1 MVFITHSARDIE
13 ATARALQDELQR
25 LEAQQH
31 GLERELA
38 AVVAHLGSVRRA
50 LGALRKLMPSVPLDG
65 ITDEPHEEGRQV
77 PPTSAGDLAATAEGA
92 PVAPAAESAGAT
104 GSSSGTPPGGTR
116 DDRPGT
122 AAHGNY
128 GWLTEQ
134 ILEYLAT
141 TGGTEVRARDVAA
154 ALGRDTNAGSINAVR
169 STLDRLVGASR
180 VRRTGRGLYRSAS

>member
-1 MVFITHSARDIE
+1 MAFITHTARDIE

-38 AVVAHLGSVRRA
+38 AVLAHLGSVRRA
-50 LGALRKLMPSVPLDG
+50 LGALQKLMPTESRDLDDVTGGSVP
-65 ITDEPHEEGRQV
+65 V
-77 PPTSAGDLAATAEGA
+77 PVTHP
-92 PVAPAAESAGAT
+92 AESAAT
-104 GSSSGTPPGGTR
+104 QGT
-116 DDRPGT
+116 
-122 AAHGNY
+122 Y
-128 GWLTEQ
+128 GRLTEQ

-154 ALGRDTNAGSINAVR
+154 ALGRDANAGSINAVR

-180 VRRTGRGLYRSAS
+180 VRRTGRGLYRAAS